1 MPHVWALIRAIELNN
16 RTKDKRVMDAR
27 SVVSII
33 TGNNIDSDSDWNGS
47 EEEDSHVE
55 DSMRLD
61 RLSLEQ
67 GKMADTRGSVISLH
81 FFV

>member
-27 SVVSII
+27 TVVSII
-33 TGNNIDSDSDWNGS
+33 TGNIIDSDSDWNGS

-67 GKMADTRGSVISLH
+67 GKMADTRGSVISLD